1 MLDPNCYVDTREKAH
16 MRSPGI
22 LASSIPYL
30 GQDKMYFGD
39 GATLEISHIGKI
51 ISLSSPSQTALQ
63 NVLGLSLLKKNLLS
77 ISQLIKDDAC
87 TFEFSSS
94 NFKIRDQQ
102 LQRTGSRQGELYS
115 LDLSKS
121 AEDHWRCL
129 PCWTC
134 TSSAQNIAS
143 PQYEVSW
150 CMFDYRNPLFVQAA
164 K

>member
-1 MLDPNCYVDTREKAH
+1 

-39 GATLEISHIGKI
+39 GATLEILHIGKI
-51 ISLSSPSQTALQ
+51 ISPSSPSQTALQ
-63 NVLGLSLLKKNLLS
+63 NVLGLTLLKKNLLS

-94 NFKIRDQQ
+94 NFKIKDQQ

-121 AEDHWRCL
+121 AEDH
-129 PCWTC
+129 
-134 TSSAQNIAS
+134 
-143 PQYEVSW
+143 
-150 CMFDYRNPLFVQAA
+150 
-164 K
+164 